1 MAGKQRGQFLV
12 SESNGSKVNG
22 QVPSLRV
29 RLADSGVVVA
39 CVKAPR
45 SSLLTWMR
53 NNPRSEE
60 RKALEIA
67 MLEQGYTLQDVHTV
81 LSK

>member
-12 SESNGSKVNG
+12 SESNGSKVQG
-22 QVPSLRV
+22 QIPSLRV

-39 CVKAPR
+39 VIRAPR
-45 SSLLTWMR
+45 SGLLTWMR
-53 NNPRSEE
+53 NNPRSDE
-60 RKALEIA
+60 RKALEAA
-67 MLEQGYTLQDVHTV
+67 MLEQGYALTDVHTI